1 MGKDLT
7 ILKGEEEMNHS
18 TVAFSE
24 YVEKLENALRKIAD
38 LEYCNIPGCAKSTDA
53 GACRLCAAEVAE
65 KALAKEPE
73 IPPNYIECMTCH
85 KLKHVNDFA
94 TPDECE
100 DCFKD

>member
-1 MGKDLT
+1 
-7 ILKGEEEMNHS
+7 MNHS

-65 KALAKEPE
+65 KALAKS
-73 IPPNYIECMTCH
+73 
-85 KLKHVNDFA
+85 LKSFLTIWNV
-94 TPDECE
+94 
-100 DCFKD
+100 